1 MFNNLNNNFNDELI
15 KDYLSENYDNYFE
28 KLDENVLVQ
37 MNIELT
43 NNLKNKIT
51 KKEKLI
57 SKLQSN

>member
-43 NNLKNKIT
+43 NNFKNKIS